1 MLTQE
6 IAELS
11 RKHYAEFVER
21 VRRVSRQLS
30 QSLQDFR
37 NRLSERTLSALG
49 VPLRTTEIDLHTEE
63 PRSPDVRVG
72 KIFDRNWELLSFIV
86 PMAIIKGTLKRHF
99 QRKVEDVVF
108 MNLSRLA
115 SQWEEIVNTALFA
128 LQAESMRRLD
138 NLIFTIERL
147 LDMAGQEA
155 PRIRAD
161 LETLEG
167 LRAQLSRDEST

>member
-1 MLTQE
+1 
-6 IAELS
+6 
-11 RKHYAEFVER
+11 
-21 VRRVSRQLS
+21 
-30 QSLQDFR
+30 
-37 NRLSERTLSALG
+37 
-49 VPLRTTEIDLHTEE
+49 
-63 PRSPDVRVG
+63 
-72 KIFDRNWELLSFIV
+72 
-86 PMAIIKGTLKRHF
+86 MAIIKGTLKRHF

-138 NLIFTIERL
+138 NLISTIERL
-147 LDMAGQEA
+147 LDMAVQEA